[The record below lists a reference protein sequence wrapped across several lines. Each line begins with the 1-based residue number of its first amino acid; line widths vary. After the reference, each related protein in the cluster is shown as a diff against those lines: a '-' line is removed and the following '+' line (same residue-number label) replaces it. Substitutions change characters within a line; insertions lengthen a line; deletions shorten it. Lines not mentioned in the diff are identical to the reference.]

1 MFGMKI
7 KDAKGIMGTFDKLVE
22 QRVNQELDKRMRKY
36 DLLFE
41 QLGVS
46 VQDTEDDK
54 NEVQEPPPDGT

>member
-1 MFGMKI
+1 MKI